1 MGLLIFPVF
10 LLNFA
15 LYIFEATLVD
25 VFKYRIILPIKLDFF
40 KKMIMWMLSSFSF
53 FFSVKFISDDSVF

>member
-25 VFKYRIILPIKLDFF
+25 VFKYRIILPIKLDFL